1 MSHELRSPLNA
12 VIGFSQVMIDE
23 LFGPLGTPKYETY
36 VRDIHAS
43 GNHLLSV
50 INDILD
56 LAKIEAGK
64 IELDDQEIDVQ
75 EDCEFSMSVIR
86 ERAEK
91 RGIRT
96 IAEFGQDVPAI
107 VADEQKLR
115 QMMINILANSGKF
128 TPKRRTVVRV

>member
-75 EDCEFSMSVIR
+75 EVCEFSMSVIR
-86 ERAEK
+86 ERAEQ
-91 RGIRT
+91 RGLRT
-96 IAEFGQDVPAI
+96 IAEFGQAVPASA
-107 VADEQKLR
+107 ADEQKLP
-115 QMMINILANSGKF
+115 QMRINPLYN
-128 TPKRRTVVRV
+128 RVKLKPDE